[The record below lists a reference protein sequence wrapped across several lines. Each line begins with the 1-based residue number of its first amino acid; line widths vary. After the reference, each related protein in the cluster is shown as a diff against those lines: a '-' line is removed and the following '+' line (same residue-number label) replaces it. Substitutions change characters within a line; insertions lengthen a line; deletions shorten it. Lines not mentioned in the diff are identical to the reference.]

1 MKPFPKRYIGDGA
14 YIECNGYSLILTT
27 EDGIRTTNTVVI
39 DAGDIAQLMSA
50 ISFAIKGPA
59 ENDIERARR

>member
-14 YIECNGYSLILTT
+14 YIECNGWSLILTT

-39 DAGDIAQLMSA
+39 DMNDLPELKRALADAGVGL
-50 ISFAIKGPA
+50 
-59 ENDIERARR
+59 